1 MIKRLYICRS
11 YYHIYNA
18 IKMSNYNTESTVVCI
33 SKQFDEEN
41 LKSMILRG
49 NNIFSNIKF
58 ILMDEFDKKMYK
70 TNEKKYDE
78 IYFFPLEHIQE

>member
-70 TNEKKYDE
+70 ANTN
-78 IYFFPLEHIQE
+78 F